1 MFVYT
6 APVSKTSIAITATNP
21 NPDLRYQIHG
31 EHVQL
36 SGEDL
41 WAVADFFA
49 EVAAQVAPRVDAA
62 PTAKGKK
69 KTKTDGTDA

>member
-6 APVSKTSIAITATNP
+6 APVSKTSISITATNP
-21 NPDLRYQIHG
+21 NPDLRFQIHG

-36 SGEDL
+36 SGDDL
-41 WAVADFFA
+41 WAVAEFFA
-49 EVAAQVAPRVDAA
+49 AAAAELAPREEA
-62 PTAKGKK
+62 PKGKK